1 MARQEDKN
9 NKKNDKKADIQK
21 YKKLKRQKDNIF
33 RPRNCQ

>member
-21 YKKLKRQKDNIF
+21 YKKLKGQKDNIF